1 MLTRRRALSGSAVA
15 DGYETLEDG
24 SAPTHRYRGHRADSF
39 FPEDNEELVELRARQ
54 RTFDGAYA
62 RTALVNFGY
71 ALTILRL
78 FDKRFARI
86 GLVYTILGV
95 ALTVMSFFRHRHSR
109 HDFADIHRK
118 EPWEHARPTVGQTG
132 KRVFGRPFVTAGWM
146 VIAVT
151 VIVAAVEISLLVLI
165 LNVRMAGF

>member
-1 MLTRRRALSGSAVA
+1 MRIHLVSRMASSNLVV
-15 DGYETLEDG
+15 
-24 SAPTHRYRGHRADSF
+24 
-39 FPEDNEELVELRARQ
+39 VELRARQ

-78 FDKRFARI
+78 FDKRFARSTSWLLLHLLRPI
-86 GLVYTILGV
+86 HTPSKVGLVYTILGV

>member
-1 MLTRRRALSGSAVA
+1 MLTRRRALSSAVD
-15 DGYETLEDG
+15 DGYQPLEE
-24 SAPTHRYRGHRADSF
+24 ANTHRYSGHRADSF
-39 FPEDNEELVELRARQ
+39 FSEDVDEIVELRARQ

-86 GLVYTILGV
+86 GLVYTVLGI
-95 ALTVMSFFRHRHSR
+95 ALAVISFFRHRHAR
-109 HDFADIHRK
+109 HDFADVHRK
-118 EPWEHARPTVGQTG
+118 EIWDHAIPTVGQTG
-132 KRVFGRPFVTAGWM
+132 KRNFGRPFITAGWI

-151 VIVAAVEISLLVLI
+151 IVVVAVEISLLVLVFDVQI
-165 LNVRMAGF
+165 SGL